1 MQKIIGVTDLQRRFR
16 AVFDEVAKDHDT
28 YVLTRSSRPEAVLI
42 PYDEYVRYQQT
53 QESDVLR
60 RVDEMIVSLAE
71 RNAGYRT
78 GNVATDVAEV
88 LADVRLASMGMS
100 QSKIEAFCRQHHIRK
115 LSLFGSVTHADFNA
129 ESDIDVLVEFDPAHI
144 PGFEFFSIQT
154 ELSRLLGREVNL
166 KTPGFL
172 SDHFRDEVLEQATVC
187 YVAE

>member
-71 RNAGYRT
+71 RNAGYTTRE
-78 GNVATDVAEV
+78 VASGCGRSSCRCTPCLDGRGSVKNRSV
-88 LADVRLASMGMS
+88 LPPASYPQTFAVRLGHPQLILLQKAILTCLLSS
-100 QSKIEAFCRQHHIRK
+100 TQPISPDSSSFRCR
-115 LSLFGSVTHADFNA
+115 LN
-129 ESDIDVLVEFDPAHI
+129 
-144 PGFEFFSIQT
+144 
-154 ELSRLLGREVNL
+154 
-166 KTPGFL
+166 
-172 SDHFRDEVLEQATVC
+172 
-187 YVAE
+187 